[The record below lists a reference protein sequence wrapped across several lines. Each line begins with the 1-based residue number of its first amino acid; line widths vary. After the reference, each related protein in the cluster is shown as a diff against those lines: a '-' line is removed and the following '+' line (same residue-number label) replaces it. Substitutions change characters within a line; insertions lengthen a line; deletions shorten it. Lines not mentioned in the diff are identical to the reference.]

1 MSDQEES
8 PKRETTKE
16 SISEVDAQLKR
27 KKECC
32 SAGCGTHGSC
42 GCRQSK
48 KTGRMVVSAGFTEE
62 SVRRITH
69 LQRVELGGCPQCGAI
84 GLCDHKFT
92 DKPGSL
98 PLG

>member
-48 KTGRMVVSAGFTEE
+48 KTGRMVVSAGFTFKEWNLE
-62 SVRRITH
+62 VVLSVGLSVCVTTSLLTSPAVCLWARRLT
-69 LQRVELGGCPQCGAI
+69 
-84 GLCDHKFT
+84 
-92 DKPGSL
+92 
-98 PLG
+98 